1 MSLAGFFPIAPSI
14 ATAVELNDEK
24 INRLQSLYWYLPPAD
39 EAADLRH
46 IYFHHAGECIRHSC
60 IPPFVLTSHIDR
72 QLGCRSVLVEWL
84 SVCLIVSHRYNIVS
98 LDQFN
103 ENIYYQFYN
112 PNGPILEDPLLSH
125 QLAVMFMV
133 LSIGS
138 LMDTKRPSYNID
150 AEKYH
155 QLARAALFQSPI
167 FEEPTIHA
175 VQVLVSQTHEVL
187 LRLRSRPV
195 IQYLMAFYLFLAE
208 RHGSGVG
215 SRWALMGLAVRLGIS
230 VRIHSSAHS
239 VRLID

>member
-1 MSLAGFFPIAPSI
+1 MIDSLDVCTLS
-14 ATAVELNDEK
+14 
-24 INRLQSLYWYLPPAD
+24 PPDCLLAQ
-39 EAADLRH
+39 L
-46 IYFHHAGECIRHSC
+46 SC
-60 IPPFVLTSHIDR
+60 
-72 QLGCRSVLVEWL
+72 
-84 SVCLIVSHRYNIVS
+84 RYNIVS

-112 PNGPILEDPLLSH
+112 PNGPILDDPLLSH

-175 VQVLVSQTHEVL
+175 VQVLVGYTCKVPPRFCS
-187 LRLRSRPV
+187 
-195 IQYLMAFYLFLAE
+195 
-208 RHGSGVG
+208 
-215 SRWALMGLAVRLGIS
+215 
-230 VRIHSSAHS
+230 
-239 VRLID
+239 